1 MYSRLGKLVPAIK
14 PLSVSSSCL
23 GALAPDLSI
32 LVQEM
37 KSGMI
42 RVERPSSLGWR
53 FQLRLVVDSLQL
65 SVALSLENGKQVI
78 LVCKNEGS
86 RLIL

>member
-1 MYSRLGKLVPAIK
+1 MYSRLGKLVPVIE

-23 GALAPDLSI
+23 GALASDLSI

-53 FQLRLVVDSLQL
+53 LQLKLVADSLQL
-65 SVALSLENGKQVI
+65 SATLSLENG
-78 LVCKNEGS
+78 E
-86 RLIL
+86 